1 MRHLACLVFLLLA
14 YAPVTF
20 AEKDA
25 AADPKKV
32 DADYHVQGEYSG
44 DVTLEGDAKTKY
56 GVQVV
61 ALGDGKFKA
70 AIYPGGLPGD
80 GWDRQ
85 NRKVSGEAIN
95 AEGMTVLKSKDFA
108 GTIKDKVLTLTKP
121 DGKEIG
127 KLARV
132 DRKSPSLGAPVPEG
146 GIVLFDGKNADEW
159 QGGKVTEDGL
169 LEKGATTKR
178 KFKDILLHVE
188 FMTPYEPKKS
198 GQGRGNSGVYLQG
211 RYEVQVLDSFGLEGK
226 NNEAGGIY
234 GISDPMINLC
244 FPPLT
249 WQTYDIEYTAAR
261 FDAAGKK
268 VTNAKMT
275 VKHNGVLVQRDVE
288 IKGGTTAA
296 PNKEGPED
304 GPIHLQ
310 DHGNPV
316 RYRNIWVVEKK

>member
-1 MRHLACLVFLLLA
+1 MRHLACLVVFLAFASAAAL
-14 YAPVTF
+14 
-20 AEKDA
+20 AEKDP

-32 DADYHVQGEYSG
+32 DADYHVQGEYAG
-44 DVTLEGDAKTKY
+44 ELTLEDGRKQKY
-56 GVQVV
+56 GAQVV

-80 GWDRQ
+80 GWDKQ
-85 NRKVSGEAIN
+85 DGKLAAAGQTADGVTTFTC
-95 AEGMTVLKSKDFA
+95 EGHAATL
-108 GTIKDKVLTLTKP
+108 KDKAFTVT
-121 DGKEIG
+121 DESGKEVG

-132 DRKSPSLGAPVPEG
+132 ERKSPSLGAPVPEG

-159 QGGKVTEDGL
+159 QGGKVTEEGL
-169 LEKGATTKR
+169 LQQGTTSKR
-178 KFKDILLHVE
+178 KFKDFLLHVE

-234 GISDPMINLC
+234 TVSDPMINMC

-261 FDAAGKK
+261 FDGGRKLA
-268 VTNAKMT
+268 NAKIT

-288 IKGGTTAA
+288 AKAATTAA

-316 RYRNIWVVEKK
+316 RYRNIWAVPK